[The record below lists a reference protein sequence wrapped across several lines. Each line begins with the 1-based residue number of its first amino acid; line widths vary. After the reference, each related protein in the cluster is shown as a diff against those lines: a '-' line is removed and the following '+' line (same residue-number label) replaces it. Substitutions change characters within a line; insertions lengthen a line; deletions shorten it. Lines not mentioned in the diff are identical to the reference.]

1 MDNFDAEH
9 LWHPYTST
17 IAPLPC
23 YPVKRAEGVYIELEN
38 GQKLIDGMSS
48 WWAAVH
54 GYNNPT
60 LNKAAEEQLKKMSH
74 VMFGGLTH
82 QPAID
87 LGKLLLQIVPPS
99 IQHIFYCDSGSVSV
113 EVAMKMAIQYWH
125 ARGKVSKCN
134 LITIRSG
141 YHGDTWNAM
150 SVCDP
155 VTGMHSI
162 FGDALPPAI
171 LFRLPPAD
179 STTNGIPPVS
189 LLFGKP

>member
-1 MDNFDAEH
+1 MDNFDAQH

-17 IAPLPC
+17 INPLPC

-38 GQKLIDGMSS
+38 GQRLIDGMSS

-99 IQHIFYCDSGSVSV
+99 MQHIFYCDSGSVSV
-113 EVAMKMAIQYWH
+113 EVAMKMAIQYCTP
-125 ARGKVSKCN
+125 AAKPLNATSSPYGRG
-134 LITIRSG
+134 ITAT
-141 YHGDTWNAM
+141 HGMPCRYAT
-150 SVCDP
+150 
-155 VTGMHSI
+155 
-162 FGDALPPAI
+162 
-171 LFRLPPAD
+171 R
-179 STTNGIPPVS
+179 
-189 LLFGKP
+189 

>member
-60 LNKAAEEQLKKMSH
+60 LNKAAEEQLKKM
-74 VMFGGLTH
+74 
-82 QPAID
+82 
-87 LGKLLLQIVPPS
+87 
-99 IQHIFYCDSGSVSV
+99 
-113 EVAMKMAIQYWH
+113 
-125 ARGKVSKCN
+125 
-134 LITIRSG
+134 
-141 YHGDTWNAM
+141 
-150 SVCDP
+150 
-155 VTGMHSI
+155 
-162 FGDALPPAI
+162 
-171 LFRLPPAD
+171 
-179 STTNGIPPVS
+179 
-189 LLFGKP
+189 

>member
-1 MDNFDAEH
+1 MDNFDAQH

-17 IAPLPC
+17 INPLPC

-38 GQKLIDGMSS
+38 GQRLIDGMSS

-87 LGKLLLQIVPPS
+87 LGKLLLQIVPS
-99 IQHIFYCDSGSVSV
+99 SMQHIFYCDSGSVSV

-125 ARGKVSKCN
+125 ARGKASKCN

-150 SVCDP
+150 SVCED
-155 VTGMHSI
+155 S
-162 FGDALPPAI
+162 DAPANSLPGYTPEWNRTSCAS
-171 LFRLPPAD
+171 A
-179 STTNGIPPVS
+179 
-189 LLFGKP
+189 KP